1 MVTAFSDLRLRSI
14 DQEKYDNPT
23 TAIIDILISSN
34 TIGAQAIAKN
44 LTVAACLE
52 RPSLLHLINSE
63 VLDTGQV
70 IKTIG
75 FLIDNLSKFFGVQT
89 SQSLEE
95 ISWIIFDKYSSYSLE
110 DMILFFYKCKERTF
124 ATEYQ
129 HITARGINAE
139 FLLTWFEKYS
149 EQRIEER
156 ELLIFKVRHENT
168 GSFICLK
175 SATSLEEL
183 SKKVHLK
190 NQRCFQ
196 IKQIKQIKQ
205 DFKQKEKSKPPLQR
219 LADFYSDKI
228 LLFDES
234 NKDKSPQEI
243 HFLANQKAEKIL
255 DGWQTEFESIVENM
269 TEEEKNLSEL
279 TLQRFKKQKLNTL
292 ISQLEK
298 EGIVPSAEKLFN
310 DTFTKFI
317 ERHSIVCGGEFLRLI
332 YNGKQFKPC
341 SLKSAKNRLFFKL
354 QQEILLNY
362 KDFENQVV
370 KEEEDFL
377 SRADYFR
384 IWIWRWICLNG
395 F

>member
-14 DQEKYDNPT
+14 DREKYDNPA
-23 TAIIDILISSN
+23 TAIIGILLSGN
-34 TIGAQAIAKN
+34 TIGVQAIAKN

-52 RPSLLHLINSE
+52 RPSLLHLVNSE

-75 FLIDNLSKFFGVQT
+75 LLIDNLSNFFGVQT

-95 ISWIIFDKYSSYSLE
+95 IAWIIFDKYSSFSLE

-139 FLLTWFEKYS
+139 FLLIWFEKYS

-156 ELLIFKVRHENT
+156 ELLISKVRDENT
-168 GSFICLK
+168 SSFICPK
-175 SATSLEEL
+175 SATSLKEL
-183 SKKVHLK
+183 STKVHSK
-190 NQRCFQ
+190 NQRRFQ
-196 IKQIKQIKQ
+196 IKEIEQE
-205 DFKQKEKSKPPLQR
+205 FKQKEKSKQPLRR
-219 LADFYSDKI
+219 LANFYSDKI
-228 LLFDES
+228 LLFDEK
-234 NKDKSPQEI
+234 NKDKSPKEI
-243 HFLANQKAEKIL
+243 CFLANQKAEKIL
-255 DGWQTEFESIVENM
+255 EGWQTEFESVVENM

-279 TLQRFKKQKLNTL
+279 TLQRFKNQKLKMHL
-292 ISQLEK
+292 SQLEK

-317 ERHSIVCGGEFLRLI
+317 ESHSIVCGGEFLRLI
-332 YNGKQFKPC
+332 YSGKQFEPC
-341 SLKSAKNRLFFKL
+341 SLKSAKNSLFFKL
-354 QQEILLNY
+354 QEKVNFDY
-362 KDFENQVV
+362 KNFEDQVV
-370 KEEEDFL
+370 KKEEDFL
-377 SRADYFR
+377 NRVDYFR
-384 IWIWRWICLNG
+384 IWMWRWICLNG

>member
-1 MVTAFSDLRLRSI
+1 MRLRSI

-23 TAIIDILISSN
+23 AAIIGILISDN
-34 TIGAQAIAKN
+34 TIGVQAIAKN

-95 ISWIIFDKYSSYSLE
+95 VSWIIFDKYNSYSLE

-139 FLLTWFEKYS
+139 FLLTWFEKYGK
-149 EQRIEER
+149 QRIEER
-156 ELLIFKVRHENT
+156 ELLISKVRDENI
-168 GSFICLK
+168 GSFICPK
-175 SATSLEEL
+175 SATSLKEL
-183 SKKVHLK
+183 SKEIHLK

-196 IKQIKQIKQ
+196 IKQIEQ
-205 DFKQKEKSKPPLQR
+205 DFKQDEKSKPPLQR

-228 LLFDES
+228 ILFDEK

-243 HFLANQKAEKIL
+243 YLLAKRKAEKIL
-255 DGWQTEFESIVENM
+255 DGWQTEFESVVENM
-269 TEEEKNLSEL
+269 TEEEMNLPEL
-279 TLQRFKKQKLNTL
+279 TLQRFKKQKLNTHL
-292 ISQLEK
+292 SQLEK
-298 EGIVPSAEKLFN
+298 EEIVPSAEKLFN
-310 DTFTKFI
+310 DTFTKLI
-317 ERHSIVCGGEFLRLI
+317 ESHSIVCGGEFLKLI
-332 YNGKQFKPC
+332 YNGKQFKSR
-341 SLKSAKNRLFFKL
+341 SLKSAKNSLFFKL
-354 QQEILLNY
+354 QAKMNFDY
-362 KDFENQVV
+362 KNFESRVV
-370 KEEEDFL
+370 EEEEDFL
-377 SRADYFR
+377 NRADYFR
-384 IWIWRWICLNG
+384 IWIWRWIRING